1 MKKHLF
7 CLLLLIGTLAS
18 IFGQGIN
25 KNDLNGDWYLSNKKS
40 STSLEKLTF
49 NREMLDSTFTKWS
62 FKNNETLIVE
72 SGYLTNFSNKSE
84 QKGTVLFSLD
94 YFKWSFNK
102 ADNQFADLKISNS
115 EKIDTYSVLFLDKKK
130 LELKMDNTTSLTS
143 PNASN
148 KKHIYYL
155 TYAQADTTVFDKDI
169 LILSS
174 TRQNKEFPRLE
185 LNTDS
190 TFCYYYDIQYKTKR
204 TSDVIKNE
212 GTAADVEKSDK
223 VVGKW
228 YTRNINKNLQLTFND
243 KRTINYSI
251 SSVNERLY
259 LKRK

>member
-7 CLLLLIGTLAS
+7 CLLLLIGTVAS

-40 STSLEKLTF
+40 STSLETLTF

-72 SGYLTNFSNKSE
+72 SGYLINFSNNSE

-94 YFKWSFNK
+94 YFKWFFNK
-102 ADNQFADLKISNS
+102 SDNPIAELKISNS
-115 EKIDTYSVLFLDKKK
+115 EKIETYSVLFIDKKK
-130 LELKMDNTTSLTS
+130 LELKMVNTKLLTS

-155 TYAQADTTVFDKDI
+155 TFAQADTTVFDKDI

-174 TRQNKEFPRLE
+174 TRQNKEYSRLE
-185 LNTDS
+185 LYADS
-190 TFCYYYDIQYKTKR
+190 TFCYYYDIQYATRR
-204 TSDVIKNE
+204 TSDVVKNE
-212 GTAADVEKSDK
+212 ATAAVVEKSDK

-228 YTRNINKNLQLTFND
+228 YTSDINKNLRLSFKN
-243 KRTINYSI
+243 KRTIDYSI
-251 SSVNERLY
+251 SNDNERLY

>member
-7 CLLLLIGTLAS
+7 CLLLLIGTVAS
-18 IFGQGIN
+18 IFGQGII

-40 STSLEKLTF
+40 STSPGTLTF

-72 SGYLTNFSNKSE
+72 SGYLINFSNRSE

-102 ADNQFADLKISNS
+102 SDNQIADLKISNS
-115 EKIDTYSVLFLDKKK
+115 EKIETYSVLFLDKKK
-130 LELKMDNTTSLTS
+130 LELKMNNSTSLVFPS
-143 PNASN
+143 ASN

-155 TYAQADTTVFDKDI
+155 TFAQADTTVFDKDI

-174 TRQNKEFPRLE
+174 TRLNKEFSRLE
-185 LNTDS
+185 LNADS
-190 TFCYYYDIQYKTKR
+190 TFCYYYDIQYTTKR
-204 TSDVIKNE
+204 TSDAIKNDA
-212 GTAADVEKSDK
+212 TAAVVEKSDK

-228 YTRNINKNLQLTFND
+228 YTSDIHKNLQLTFKD
-243 KRTINYSI
+243 KRTIDYSI
-251 SSVNERLY
+251 SNDNDRLY

>member
-7 CLLLLIGTLAS
+7 CLLLLIGSVAS

-25 KNDLNGDWYLSNKKS
+25 KNDLYGDWYLSNKKS
-40 STSLEKLTF
+40 STSLKTLTF
-49 NREMLDSTFTKWS
+49 NREMPDSTFTKWS

-115 EKIDTYSVLFLDKKK
+115 EKIDMYTVKFLDNKK
-130 LELKMDNTTSLTS
+130 LELKMDNTTLLTS
-143 PNASN
+143 QNASN

-155 TYAQADTTVFDKDI
+155 TFAQADTTVFDKDI

-174 TRQNKEFPRLE
+174 TRQNKEFSRLE
-185 LNTDS
+185 LNADS
-190 TFCYYYDIQYKTKR
+190 TFCYYYNIEYKTKR
-204 TSDVIKNE
+204 TSDSVKNE
-212 GTAADVEKSDK
+212 ATAVVVEKSDK
-223 VVGKW
+223 VFGTW
-228 YTRNINKNLQLTFND
+228 STRDINKNLQLTFKD
-243 KRTINYSI
+243 KRIIGYSI
-251 SSVNERLY
+251 SSDKERLF
-259 LKRK
+259 LTRK